1 MGLAASQGR
10 LLLLTA
16 RKSDLELQA
25 QCITQQRLLLATQQ
39 ETIADEYAD
48 ATNNQIYQVRLPGT
62 SEYTPLTVYSLNE
75 LYYGTDATSDADRE
89 TARNTFRKPN
99 GNDPNGAAYG
109 IWDKGKQEWVDPKKL
124 KDDAG
129 DTPDTRMQ
137 QNLLYGSWV
146 IRTPDEESSSGWSDV
161 MIGADARYRQSYYT
175 ADDNAAKAKYDSAMA
190 RVQRLDKQLELKLNQ
205 VETQHKAVETE
216 VESVDKVISNN
227 IESSFKY
234 FS

>member
-39 ETIADEYAD
+39 ETIAEEYAD
-48 ATNNQIYQVRLPGT
+48 ATNNQLYQVRLPGS

-75 LYYGTDATSDADRE
+75 LYYGTDATSEADRQK
-89 TARNTFRKPN
+89 ARNTFKT
-99 GNDPNGAAYG
+99 GKSAAYR
-109 IWDKGKQEWVDPKKL
+109 IWDKGKQEYIDPAKL

-137 QNLLYGSWV
+137 QNLLSGAWV
-146 IRTPDEESSSGWSDV
+146 IRTPDENSSTGFSDV
-161 MIGADARYRQSYYT
+161 MIGADSSYKQSYYT